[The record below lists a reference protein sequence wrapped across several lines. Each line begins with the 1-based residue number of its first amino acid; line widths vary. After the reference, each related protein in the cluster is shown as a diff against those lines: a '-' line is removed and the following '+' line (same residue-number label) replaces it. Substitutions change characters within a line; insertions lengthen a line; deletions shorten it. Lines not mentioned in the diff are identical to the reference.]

1 MTSAGSSESAIAR
14 PHGFLPALSE
24 ERARSWR
31 LLLATDLDGTFL
43 GGTAADRQALYHWI
57 AARRDEVGLVFVS
70 GRDPMFIQSLCSD
83 GQVPWPDYVIGD
95 VGTTI
100 ARVHPATASA
110 WAVSPIEAL
119 EREIA
124 GRWNDIGDTVRAV
137 LADYAGL
144 LEQDT
149 PFRYRVSYH
158 YDPARFDPAAL
169 AAIAALGLDA
179 LISHDCFLDVLPRG
193 VSKGPSLLRLLEY
206 LSVPRERVLV
216 AGDTL
221 NDLSM
226 FETGLAGAAVGGH
239 DSELL
244 PHLDRLPRTRSCARR
259 GAGGIS
265 EAIAAFA
272 LHPAPP
278 EMAS

>member
-1 MTSAGSSESAIAR
+1 
-14 PHGFLPALSE
+14 
-24 ERARSWR
+24 
-31 LLLATDLDGTFL
+31 
-43 GGTAADRQALYHWI
+43 
-57 AARRDEVGLVFVS
+57 LVFVS
-70 GRDPMFIQSLCSD
+70 GRDPLFIQSLYRD

-100 ARVHPATASA
+100 ARVRPAPGSG

-119 EREIA
+119 EAEIA
-124 GRWNDIGDTVRAV
+124 ARWSGLGDAVRAA

-158 YDPARFDPAAL
+158 YDPVRFDPAAL
-169 AAIAALGLDA
+169 TAIAALGLDA

-206 LSVPRERVLV
+206 LSVPRARVLV

-226 FETGLAGAAVGGH
+226 FETGLAGAAVGG
-239 DSELL
+239 DNSELL
-244 PHLDRLPRTRSCARR
+244 AYLQRLPRTRNCARR

-278 EMAS
+278 EVSS